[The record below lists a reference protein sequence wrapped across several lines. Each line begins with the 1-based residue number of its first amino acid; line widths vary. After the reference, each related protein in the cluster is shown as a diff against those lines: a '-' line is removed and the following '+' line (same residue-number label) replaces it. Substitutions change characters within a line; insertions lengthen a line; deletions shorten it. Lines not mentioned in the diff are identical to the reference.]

1 MKSGTPDEAHTR
13 GFMQFFSKN
22 EAINFL
28 KDFKATYTYDNVI
41 TKTFK
46 VNLED
51 ALRRSA
57 VSAGY
62 FTSLLGENQDTFLF
76 ITDYGVWPSLE
87 NSYLFECLRAKSGES
102 RSLGEVSG
110 HKFNQSE
117 KEALISYIQILVISG
132 WGGIFLGVENGNK
145 ITFSHD
151 SWSTVELKSGFGN
164 AMAMFR
170 KFNFPVRM
178 LEENPK
184 CPSGI
189 IVWPDRAFAP

>member
-57 VSAGY
+57 VSARF

-76 ITDYGVWPSLE
+76 VTDYGVWPSLE

-102 RSLGEVSG
+102 RSLREVSG

-164 AMAMFR
+164 AMTMFR
-170 KFNFPVRM
+170 KFNFPVQM
-178 LEENPK
+178 LEESPK
-184 CPSGI
+184 IGEI
-189 IVWPDRAFAP
+189 T